1 MEDPQRRRE
10 GAVLCPLGL
19 RRRRLQHR
27 LLEFGRPHFR
37 ASVIGKTNWENE
49 GILANA
55 RGRKEPLIRPA
66 TAGEDA
72 CRGPPSPLGE
82 GKSPIWR
89 RLYPAMWL

>member
-1 MEDPQRRRE
+1 MWAKGQVV
-10 GAVLCPLGL
+10 GAVREPPL
-19 RRRRLQHR
+19 R
-27 LLEFGRPHFR
+27 LLATRGPHFPV
-37 ASVIGKTNWENE
+37 SVIGKTNWENE

-82 GKSPIWR
+82 GKSLIGR
-89 RLYPAMWL
+89 RLCAAMWL